1 MISAQLLP
9 SESTLDAVVI
19 GGGFFG
25 CETALE
31 LKRLGFSR
39 ILVVEREAGLLRRA
53 SFVNQA
59 RVHGGYHYPRAPA
72 TALRSRKNFERFVAE
87 YSVAI
92 LSDLKKYYAIARGSR
107 VTADQFEAFCHA
119 IGAVSRPAP
128 FDVERLFAPG
138 TIERVFEVEEFA
150 FDAVKLADRLRS
162 QLEAAR
168 IDLLLNSEAH
178 IASFDAAG
186 VDVDI
191 SGERKR
197 ARFVFNCTYSELPF
211 VGVELGT
218 RIKRELTEMLLIH
231 PPPQIRG
238 RGFTVMDGPFFS
250 TMPFPPSGLHSL
262 SHVRY
267 TPHEASFEGDRLV
280 PVKTNGLAML
290 RDAAH
295 FMPCLSQ
302 AKIVQSMFEIKAILE
317 RSESDDA
324 RPILIERPGEAGRVV
339 SILGAKIDNVFDLR
353 DFLRGQAWN

>member
-1 MISAQLLP
+1 MISCEP
-9 SESTLDAVVI
+9 FTLDAVVI

-31 LKRLGFSR
+31 LKRLGFGR
-39 ILVVEREAGLLRRA
+39 ILIAEREPGLLRRA

-72 TALRSRKNFERFVAE
+72 TALRSRKSFERFVAE
-87 YSVAI
+87 YSDAI
-92 LSDLKKYYAIARGSR
+92 VRDFKKYYAIARGSR
-107 VTADQFEAFCHA
+107 VTADQFEAFCKA
-119 IGAVSRPAP
+119 IGAVNRPAP

-138 TIERVFEVEEFA
+138 TVERVFEVEEFA
-150 FDAVKLADRLRS
+150 FDAVRLADRLRS
-162 QLEAAR
+162 QLKAAR
-168 IDLLLNSEAH
+168 IDVRLNSEAR
-178 IASFDAAG
+178 IASFDNAG

-211 VGVELGT
+211 VGIGLGT
-218 RIKRELTEMLLIH
+218 RIKRELTEMLLID

-267 TPHEASFEGDRLV
+267 TPHEATFDADRLV

-290 RDAAH
+290 RDAARY
-295 FMPCLSQ
+295 MPCLSQ
-302 AKIVQSMFEIKAILE
+302 AKIVQSVFEIKAVLE

-324 RPILIERPGEAGRVV
+324 RPILIERPDEAGRVV
-339 SILGAKIDNVFDLR
+339 SILGAKIDNVFDLQ